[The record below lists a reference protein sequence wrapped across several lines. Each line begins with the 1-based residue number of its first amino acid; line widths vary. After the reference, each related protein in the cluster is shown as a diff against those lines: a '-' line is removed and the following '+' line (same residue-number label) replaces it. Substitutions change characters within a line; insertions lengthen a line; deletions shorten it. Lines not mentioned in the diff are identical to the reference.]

1 MITLLFFLMGCE
13 TTTEGEAVAEAMEEA
28 PAHADVVTLSEI
40 ALTNARLRV
49 ETLAPSPLAATGIAP
64 ARITLDPRREGHVS
78 AVTGGQLERIL
89 VRPGDTVTAGQA
101 LAVVLSPDLGEAVG
115 AHLAAG
121 ARLEVATAK
130 RDRVSQLLTDGVS
143 SKSQLAD
150 ANADYTVAAAEHE
163 AAEERLRVFGVEP
176 ASVAP
181 GKGQHFSSR
190 FSVKSPVAGAVLTI
204 DAAVGRSVEPGD
216 ALFHVGDLDEVWLL
230 ADVYERDL
238 AAVRTGTAM
247 SFTVDAYGDEIF
259 TGTIDQ
265 VGDWLDPDSR
275 TAEVRVVVA
284 NADHRLKPNMFA
296 KARLAL
302 ADQESAEGLALP
314 ADAVQMVEGK
324 PSAFV
329 EVKPGTYEARPVSVE
344 PLPDGRARVLSGLA
358 AGDRVVIDGAF
369 TLKSELAKG
378 DLEGE

>member
-1 MITLLFFLMGCE
+1 M
-13 TTTEGEAVAEAMEEA
+13 
-28 PAHADVVTLSEI
+28 
-40 ALTNARLRV
+40 
-49 ETLAPSPLAATGIAP
+49 
-64 ARITLDPRREGHVS
+64 
-78 AVTGGQLERIL
+78 
-89 VRPGDTVTAGQA
+89 
-101 LAVVLSPDLGEAVG
+101 
-115 AHLAAG
+115 
-121 ARLEVATAK
+121 
-130 RDRVSQLLTDGVS
+130 
-143 SKSQLAD
+143 
-150 ANADYTVAAAEHE
+150 
-163 AAEERLRVFGVEP
+163 
-176 ASVAP
+176 
-181 GKGQHFSSR
+181 
-190 FSVKSPVAGAVLTI
+190 KSPVAGAVLTI

-296 KARLAL
+296 KARLSL
-302 ADQESAEGLALP
+302 EDQEVALGLALP
-314 ADAVQMVEGK
+314 ADAVQVVEGR
-324 PSAFV
+324 PSAFI
-329 EVKPGTYEARPVSVE
+329 EVKPGTYAARPVSVE

-378 DLEGE
+378 ELEGE